1 MKMNKIVVGF
11 MVIFLLLTMLS
22 LIMVSAQTLT
32 TNLNRGT
39 YTLNETV
46 LATSIIKNDG
56 IRSANWVFVGYLYS
70 DNPEVSI
77 PRTFVE
83 SVELLPGQSKTVE
96 FDFSTNL
103 ILFEGVYEVR
113 ANLFDSN
120 YNPLNQTSVQFQ
132 LVDAIKPLDITV
144 SSYKDQ
150 ARTEKT
156 KIFLI
161 NENIY
166 LDYDSKVSDLTINAT
181 LTLPDKTKQQLSL
194 PKSIIAE
201 QTGTYELEVTASKS
215 GYKTITKKEQ
225 FGVIGKRAYIP
236 LIQVC
241 NVNAICDNACIV
253 QNETGYNITA
263 DSVDAEILKPDNSIE
278 WVTLMEGLV
287 LHYNGTFTNTS
298 LNGTYNATIYANK
311 TGYVNDTAE
320 LSFFVIP

>member
-241 NVNAICDNACIV
+241 NVNAICDNGETP
-253 QNETGYNITA
+253 QNCPQDCVFIPT
-263 DSVDAEILKPDNSIE
+263 KP
-278 WVTLMEGLV
+278 
-287 LHYNGTFTNTS
+287 
-298 LNGTYNATIYANK
+298 
-311 TGYVNDTAE
+311 
-320 LSFFVIP
+320 